1 MNTEIEDYKRTIE
14 VYNDFLI
21 KENQRL
27 LAEIEKLNRN
37 LQQYREA
44 VEYFGYSLLEL
55 EEK

>member
-1 MNTEIEDYKRTIE
+1 MEKQIEDE
-14 VYNDFLI
+14 FLI
-21 KENQRL
+21 EKNQRL

>member
-1 MNTEIEDYKRTIE
+1 MNTEIEDYKRNIE

-21 KENQRL
+21 KENLRL

>member
-1 MNTEIEDYKRTIE
+1 MNTEIEDYKRNIE

-44 VEYFGYSLLEL
+44 FEYFGYSLLEL
-55 EEK
+55 EED

>member
-1 MNTEIEDYKRTIE
+1 MNTEIEDYKRNIE

-55 EEK
+55 EEN

>member
-1 MNTEIEDYKRTIE
+1 MEKQIED
-14 VYNDFLI
+14 DFLI
-21 KENQRL
+21 VENQRK
-27 LAEIEKLNRN
+27 IEKLNRN